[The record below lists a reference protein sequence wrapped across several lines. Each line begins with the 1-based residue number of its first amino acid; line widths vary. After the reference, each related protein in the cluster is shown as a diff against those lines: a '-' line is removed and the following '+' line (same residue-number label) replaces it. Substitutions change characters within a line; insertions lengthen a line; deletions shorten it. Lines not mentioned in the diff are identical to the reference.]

1 VGDRSRGRFAT
12 YADLLLHD
20 CSPYSHVHVRRECLG
35 FVPRSRAIFCRPVPN
50 PKRYDSPH
58 AASRALP
65 LSVRVGMGVPCATPP
80 HVYVPCQPPPH
91 PFRRLNSRAVNL
103 FLIAV
108 RAVGRRAAAGR
119 VQGAVRGGGGRG
131 SLLHARVARL
141 RRRGETLPLPVRVRV
156 RVGQGAVRGGGGSGS
171 LLHARVARLRRR
183 GAGAMKKLRIVILR
197 FGTARQKPFL
207 E

>member
-1 VGDRSRGRFAT
+1 
-12 YADLLLHD
+12 
-20 CSPYSHVHVRRECLG
+20 
-35 FVPRSRAIFCRPVPN
+35 VPN

-156 RVGQGAVRGGGGSGS
+156 RVGQGAVRGGGGRGSLLHARVARLRRRGETLPLPVRVRVRVGQGAVRGGGVRGS